1 MELVAGLETGDL
13 LITNQLLYQLSHTST
28 TIIVYWIFG
37 TSQGETGQKL
47 KKYSGWDTLF
57 MTTKKVTIIP
67 CVDFN
72 MQEVKILCNIHSLF
86 STKLC
91 YNSN

>member
-1 MELVAGLETGDL
+1 
-13 LITNQLLYQLSHTST
+13 
-28 TIIVYWIFG
+28 
-37 TSQGETGQKL
+37 
-47 KKYSGWDTLF
+47 

-72 MQEVKILCNIHSLF
+72 MQEVEILCNIHSLF